1 MVWQAALVQSWVYK
15 CFLKFA
21 CTAARSSNGRTTVS
35 GTVYWGSN
43 PCRAAVHTN
52 HLKNIYIS
60 TTLTRLSDGVTAS
73 LSQRLHLLPLIEVRV
88 LVGQH

>member
-1 MVWQAALVQSWVYK
+1 
-15 CFLKFA
+15 
-21 CTAARSSNGRTTVS
+21 
-35 GTVYWGSN
+35 
-43 PCRAAVHTN
+43 VHTN